1 MTFPARQNRKSRKSS
16 QCEEFRK
23 QSHSLVNDM
32 YSEELS
38 VLKFSTDFKTHQRK
52 TWVNEQVKQ
61 WIK

>member
-52 TWVNEQVKQ
+52 T
-61 WIK
+61 